1 MHAQAFLQ
9 YGADERRDPCAGPV
23 LSLNVLNGR
32 HYWSN
37 ETPIDGRLNEAGAEV
52 EISGGVGL
60 EADFQSA
67 CAFACEPIEAM
78 RQQQTGQAASLVSVL
93 DAHWFEESDPCRLV
107 EPEQRV
113 AGDPAMGI
121 LDREIERRIVE

>member
-23 LSLNVLNGR
+23 LSLNALNGW

-67 CAFACEPIEAM
+67 CAFACEPIEAG
-78 RQQQTGQAASLVSVL
+78 RHQHSAEAAALVFSEGEG
-93 DAHWFEESDPCRLV
+93 A
-107 EPEQRV
+107 
-113 AGDPAMGI
+113 
-121 LDREIERRIVE
+121 RRGRPL